1 VSKFVANCLG
11 SNHNTISSQM
21 DLGSNHNTITISLLC
36 SLHPP
41 VRMFQ
46 VMVHHSRSGDL
57 GEPGSFSL
65 HVFVRLVHHSRSVM
79 VQHSRSSLT
88 MHLCY
93 LFGLVMDLWIYL
105 DGLVMNL
112 WICTYG
118 FV

>member
-1 VSKFVANCLG
+1 MSKFVANCLG

-41 VRMFQ
+41 VRK
-46 VMVHHSRSGDL
+46 SRSWYSTVVVRTLGSRVVLFACVCSVGDEL
-57 GEPGSFSL
+57 
-65 HVFVRLVHHSRSVM
+65 M
-79 VQHSRSSLT
+79 

-93 LFGLVMDLWIYL
+93 LFGLVMDLSICL